1 MTATELINELERISI
16 KAEHKDLGHIRL
28 IASEAATIL
37 REQQDKLDIE
47 TAYNEVHIERIKAL
61 KSALNDILDNDG
73 SRRIYSAGGLF
84 DARLEAEALLAS
96 IEDVDGFD
104 TIQEHVEETGN
115 NRHVFDWVRLPD
127 APDA

>member
-1 MTATELINELERISI
+1 M
-16 KAEHKDLGHIRL
+16 
-28 IASEAATIL
+28 L
-37 REQQDKLDIE
+37 RQLQDKLDIE
-47 TAYNEVHIERIKAL
+47 TAYNQVHIERIEAL

-104 TIQEHVEETGN
+104 TTQEHVEESAKD
-115 NRHVFDWVRLPD
+115 RHVFDWVRLPD
-127 APDA
+127 NPDA